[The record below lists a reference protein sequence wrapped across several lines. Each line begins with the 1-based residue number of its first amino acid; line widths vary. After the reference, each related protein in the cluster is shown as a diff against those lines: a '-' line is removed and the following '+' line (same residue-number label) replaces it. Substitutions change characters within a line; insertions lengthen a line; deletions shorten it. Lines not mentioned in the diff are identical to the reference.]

1 MSTQKIELIRTSQS
15 WDGAEL
21 PDYLQ
26 GKPEL
31 VVMKYVF
38 PVGEKLDWHHHPVMN
53 YGVLVQG
60 ELTIIDQDG
69 RTKVVHEGEAVVEMV
84 GTVHHGENRGSVP
97 AVLYMF
103 YLSQEG
109 LPLSVPHPEMEG

>member
-1 MSTQKIELIRTSQS
+1 MSTQKTELIRTSQS
-15 WDGAEL
+15 LDGTEL

-26 GKPEL
+26 GRPEL

-53 YGVLVQG
+53 YGVLVKG
-60 ELTIIDQDG
+60 ELTIIAQDG

-84 GTVHHGENRGSVP
+84 GTVHHGEKRGSVP

-109 LPLSVPHPEMEG
+109 LQLSVPHPEMEE